1 MERSKLRSLRGL
13 INISLL
19 SLIFGA
25 AIHILASL
33 LGNYGAMALGAF
45 GVLLT
50 FYCYTFY
57 CYRRADRED
66 ASRLAYTL
74 WRLLPT
80 LTFVILPVAIFW
92 YGSDSQW
99 SATEVLML
107 VEISCSYLIPI
118 ACLLLVERSLKKAQQ

>member
-1 MERSKLRSLRGL
+1 MDRHKLRSLRGL

-33 LGNYGAMALGAF
+33 LGNYSAMALGGA
-45 GVLLT
+45 GVVL
-50 FYCYTFY
+50 TFY
-57 CYRRADRED
+57 CYRRADREE

-80 LTFVILPVAIFW
+80 LAFVILPLAIFW
-92 YGSDSQW
+92 FGSDSQW
-99 SATEVLML
+99 STTEVLML

-118 ACLLLVERSLKKAQQ
+118 GCLLVVERSLKKAQQ

>member
-50 FYCYTFY
+50 FYCY
-57 CYRRADRED
+57 RRADRED
-66 ASRLAYTL
+66 AGSFAYNL
-74 WRLLPT
+74 WRILPT
-80 LTFVILPVAIFW
+80 LAFVLLPLAIFW
-92 YGSDSQW
+92 YGSDAQW
-99 SATEVLML
+99 SSTEILML
-107 VEISCSYLIPI
+107 TQILTSYVLPI
-118 ACLLLVERSLKKAQQ
+118 GCLLVVERGLKKAQQ

>member
-50 FYCYTFY
+50 FYCY
-57 CYRRADRED
+57 RRADRED

-92 YGSDSQW
+92 YGSDAQW
-99 SATEVLML
+99 SSTEILML
-107 VEISCSYLIPI
+107 TQILTSYVLPI
-118 ACLLLVERSLKKAQQ
+118 GCLLVVERGLKKAQQ

>member
-1 MERSKLRSLRGL
+1 MERRKLRLMRGL
-13 INISLL
+13 INVSLL
-19 SLIFGA
+19 SLIFA
-25 AIHILASL
+25 AALQLLASL
-33 LGNYGAMALGAF
+33 VGNGYAIALGLV
-45 GVLLT
+45 GVGL
-50 FYCYTFY
+50 TFY

-66 ASRLAYTL
+66 AGSFAYNL
-74 WRLLPT
+74 WRILPT
-80 LTFVILPVAIFW
+80 LAFVLLPLAIFW

>member
-1 MERSKLRSLRGL
+1 MERRKLRLMRGL
-13 INISLL
+13 INVSLL
-19 SLIFGA
+19 SLIFA
-25 AIHILASL
+25 AALQLLASL
-33 LGNYGAMALGAF
+33 VGNGYAIALGLV
-45 GVLLT
+45 GVGL
-50 FYCYTFY
+50 TFY

>member
-45 GVLLT
+45 GVLL
-50 FYCYTFY
+50 TFY